1 MENLIKGKELGT
13 FITTAISI
21 GMSQKENND
30 GVKSRFVIVT
40 VKNEKALF
48 FGKPRKIPI
57 FEDIFGKEYIDVLM
71 KYAVVN
77 PTKSDTYDV
86 KLEEFRNSEDAK
98 GVMSQLLRWEGAVE
112 EFYPFE
118 KGLCY
123 ANKADGT
130 AFTDRN
136 GQQVI
141 SSGVTVLCIV
151 NDIRPDQT
159 GKMIT
164 HYLEPFS
171 PHTQGSRLERT
182 FYKTPVSS
190 TITNDAGPEQAAF
203 NPNGGQA
210 PVNQQVQTNQQP
222 VGQQTQGAPTAQP
235 GVQPQPNQ
243 QPAPA
248 F

>member
-21 GMSQKENND
+21 GMSQKENNN
-30 GVKSRFVIVT
+30 GVKSRFVVVT
-40 VKNEKALF
+40 TKNEKALF
-48 FGKPRKIPI
+48 FGKPRKITL
-57 FEDIFGKEYIDVLM
+57 FEDVFGAEYIDILM
-71 KYAVVN
+71 QYAVPN
-77 PTKSDTYDV
+77 QTKADSYDV
-86 KLEEFRNSEDAK
+86 KLEDFRNSAEAK

-123 ANKADGT
+123 ANNADGSP
-130 AFTDRN
+130 FLNKNQER
-136 GQQVI
+136 VI
-141 SSGVTVLCIV
+141 ASGVTVLCVIS
-151 NDIRPDQT
+151 DIRPDQT
-159 GKMIT
+159 GKMVT

-182 FYKTPVSS
+182 FYKEPVSAS
-190 TITNDAGPEQAAF
+190 VTNNAGPEQ
-203 NPNGGQA
+203 NVYDPNSGQA
-210 PVNQQVQTNQQP
+210 PVNQQVQNPQP
-222 VGQQTQGAPTAQP
+222 QAAPTAQP